1 MWALKRLFCSERPVF
16 LSIGIG
22 SSWGIHGERSFDVLW
37 LDIRHE
43 GRGNRRTVRVP
54 QWFAGTATEGSLR
67 QESQVLAHHMYH
79 NWYFT
84 GENHHCLL
92 SQEVRHGY
100 SATVYIMPILY
111 LART

>member
-54 QWFAGTATEGSLR
+54 Q
-67 QESQVLAHHMYH
+67 
-79 NWYFT
+79 
-84 GENHHCLL
+84 
-92 SQEVRHGY
+92 
-100 SATVYIMPILY
+100 
-111 LART
+111 